1 MRLTMPCRPGWTAW
15 RTRADNAIQALPN
28 ADGTPHLHAAASR
41 AKRRIPSLG
50 PWPQWMRSSELSEPN
65 PISSLPHR
73 KEQYVQM
80 YACIRNDDYT
90 TLLRAKRDRSKGE
103 RSLGENLRTPTLAR
117 RGCRGPGRV
126 RAPEPCGPCGRFRL
140 RGAGSHERPILRYVP
155 RLRCR
160 PDGCPE
166 HRSTPLRTAVDG

>member
-50 PWPQWMRSSELSEPN
+50 PWPQWMRSSELSEPS

-73 KEQYVQM
+73 KEYTFGCMHV
-80 YACIRNDDYT
+80 YAMTTIRLSSEQKET
-90 TLLRAKRDRSKGE
+90 VRKASEVLEKTLGRRLSQGEAVAALAEFALRNRAALANAFASEAPDLTKDPFYDTSLVFDAGPTDARSIDRLLYG
-103 RSLGENLRTPTLAR
+103 R
-117 RGCRGPGRV
+117 R
-126 RAPEPCGPCGRFRL
+126 
-140 RGAGSHERPILRYVP
+140 
-155 RLRCR
+155 
-160 PDGCPE
+160 
-166 HRSTPLRTAVDG
+166 